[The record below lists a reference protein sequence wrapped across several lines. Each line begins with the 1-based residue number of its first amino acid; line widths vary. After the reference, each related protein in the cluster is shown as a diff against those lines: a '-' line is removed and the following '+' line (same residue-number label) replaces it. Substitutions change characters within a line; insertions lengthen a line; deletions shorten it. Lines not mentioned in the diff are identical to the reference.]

1 MLALSQKS
9 RRNLPRRL
17 GKGRG
22 LCRFSAC
29 SARGTQG
36 ENTVEVRVINLW
48 PNRLIGDAQPGA
60 GKVTFTANSF
70 YQADSDLFP
79 AGLVGP
85 VKVTKLQK

>member
-1 MLALSQKS
+1 M
-9 RRNLPRRL
+9 
-17 GKGRG
+17 
-22 LCRFSAC
+22 
-29 SARGTQG
+29 
-36 ENTVEVRVINLW
+36 INLW